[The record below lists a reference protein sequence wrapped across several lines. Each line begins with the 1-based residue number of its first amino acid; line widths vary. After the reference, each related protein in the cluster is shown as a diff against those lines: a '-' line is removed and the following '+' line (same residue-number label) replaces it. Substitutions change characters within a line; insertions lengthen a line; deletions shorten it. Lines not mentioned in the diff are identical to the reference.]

1 MLFTSASHTAKA
13 MIGFIEEYVNELQ
26 NTIARVSAEQVKEVI
41 DVILATRERDGQ
53 IFVIGNGGSAATASH
68 LAADLGKGASKEGEV
83 RYRVMSLTDNVPWM
97 SALSNDLSY
106 ADVFSEQLKNFAR
119 PGDLLIAIS
128 GSGNSENVLRAVQY
142 ANSIGC
148 DTVGFAGFAG
158 GRLKQEA
165 RQCIVIDSDHMGRIE
180 DGHLILQHIVTYY
193 LMSVQ
198 PSPV

>member
-1 MLFTSASHTAKA
+1 
-13 MIGFIEEYVNELQ
+13 MINFINDYVNELQ
-26 NTIARVSAEQVKEVI
+26 NTIARVSAEQIKEVI

-53 IFVIGNGGSAATASH
+53 IFVVGNGGSAATASH
-68 LAADLGKGASKEGEV
+68 LAVDLGKGASREGEL

-97 SALSNDLSY
+97 SALSNDVSY
-106 ADVFSEQLKNFAR
+106 SDVFSEQLKNFAR

-148 DTVGFAGFAG
+148 DTIGFAGFAG

-165 RQCIVIDSDHMGRIE
+165 RHCIVIESDHMGRIE

-193 LMSVQ
+193 LMSLHQ
-198 PSPV
+198 SHA